1 MEAFDRTQKNAME
14 ANMKKIIGAATA
26 TVLGLGAFTTSAI
39 AETIVTADVLNVR
52 EKPTTESKVVEKV
65 KEGQKLKVIHTEEG
79 WSKIDLNGK
88 ELFVSSEY
96 TKDIYH
102 VTANLLNVRT
112 EANTES
118 EILGRLKQ
126 DDVIESTHQVKDGW
140 LQFEYKGKT
149 AYANVSFLSS
159 TALIEKKAEEKTK
172 RVAKVQ
178 KAVKAKEEVKTQKEA
193 KVQEIAK
200 AKETTKEQ
208 KETKAEE
215 IVKPKEEAKVTERVK
230 VKEETKAEEI
240 VKPKEEAK
248 VTERVKVKEE
258 TKAEE
263 IVKPKEEAKVKEIE
277 KEEAK
282 AQEIEK
288 AKEEAKAQ
296 EIAKAKEE
304 AKAQEIEKAKE
315 EAKAQ
320 EIAKAKEEAKAQE
333 IEKAKEEEK
342 AQEIAKAKE
351 EEKAQE
357 IAKAK
362 EEEKA
367 QEIAK
372 AKEEAKAQEI
382 AKAKEEAKAREIEKA
397 KEEAKAKAQE
407 IAKAKKEAQ
416 AREIEEAKAK
426 EATKTQEVSKNNTQS
441 AKRELTVVATAYTA
455 DPSEN
460 GTYGGRVLTAMGHD
474 LTANPNMRI
483 IAVDPKVIPLGSKVW
498 VEGYG
503 EAIAGDTGSAIKGNR
518 IDVLMGSKSK
528 AMNWGRQTVK
538 VKVL

>member
-1 MEAFDRTQKNAME
+1 
-14 ANMKKIIGAATA
+14 MKKVIGAATA
-26 TVLGLGAFTTSAI
+26 TVFGLGAFTTTAT

-65 KEGQKLKVIHTEEG
+65 KNGEELKVINTEDG
-79 WSKIDLNGK
+79 WSKIELNGK
-88 ELFVSSEY
+88 EVFVSSEF

-102 VTANLLNVRT
+102 VTADLLNVRS
-112 EANTES
+112 ESNTES
-118 EILGRLKQ
+118 KILGRLKK
-126 DDVIESTHQVKDGW
+126 DDVIESTNQVKDGW

-149 AYANVSFLSS
+149 AYVNVSFLSS
-159 TALIEKKAEEKTK
+159 KAPIEKKADEKTK
-172 RVAKVQ
+172 QVAKVQ
-178 KAVKAKEEVKTQKEA
+178 KSVKAKEEAKTQK
-193 KVQEIAK
+193 ITK
-200 AKETTKEQ
+200 AKETIKPKEEVKVQ
-208 KETKAEE
+208 EVVKPKEEVKVQEVAKPKEE
-215 IVKPKEEAKVTERVK
+215 VKVQEVAKPKEEVKIQEVVKPKEEVKVQEVAKPKEEVKIQEVVKPKEEAKV
-230 VKEETKAEEI
+230 
-240 VKPKEEAK
+240 
-248 VTERVKVKEE
+248 
-258 TKAEE
+258 
-263 IVKPKEEAKVKEIE
+263 
-277 KEEAK
+277 
-282 AQEIEK
+282 QEIAK

-304 AKAQEIEKAKE
+304 AKAQEIAKAKE

-333 IEKAKEEEK
+333 IAKAKEEAK

-351 EEKAQE
+351 EAKAQE

-362 EEEKA
+362 EEAKA

-382 AKAKEEAKAREIEKA
+382 AKAKEEAKAREIAKA
-397 KEEAKAKAQE
+397 KEEAKARE
-407 IAKAKKEAQ
+407 IAKAKEEEK
-416 AREIEEAKAK
+416 AREALKAK
-426 EATKTQEVSKNNTQS
+426 EESKNNVQS

-474 LTANPNMRI
+474 LTANPDMRI
-483 IAVDPKVIPLGSKVW
+483 IAVDPKIIPLGSKVW

-538 VKVL
+538 VKIL

>member
-1 MEAFDRTQKNAME
+1 
-14 ANMKKIIGAATA
+14 MKKVIGAATA
-26 TVLGLGAFTTSAI
+26 TIFGLGAFTTTAT

-65 KEGQKLKVIHTEEG
+65 KNGQELKVINTEDG
-79 WSKIDLNGK
+79 WSKIELNGK
-88 ELFVSSEY
+88 EVFVSSEF
-96 TKDIYH
+96 TKDVYH

-118 EILGRLKQ
+118 EILGRLKK

-159 TALIEKKAEEKTK
+159 TAPTEKKTEEKMK
-172 RVAKVQ
+172 QVAKVQ
-178 KAVKAKEEVKTQKEA
+178 KSVKEKKEVKTQK
-193 KVQEIAK
+193 VAK
-200 AKETTKEQ
+200 AKETTKAQ
-208 KETKAEE
+208 E
-215 IVKPKEEAKVTERVK
+215 IVKPKEEVK
-230 VKEETKAEEI
+230 VKEEPKAQEI
-240 VKPKEEAK
+240 VKPKEE
-248 VTERVKVKEE
+248 VKVKEE
-258 TKAEE
+258 PKAQE
-263 IVKPKEEAKVKEIE
+263 IVKPKEEAKVKEE
-277 KEEAK
+277 VKVKEEPKAQEMVKPKEEAK
-282 AQEIEK
+282 VKEEVKVKEEPKAQEIVKPKEEAKVKEEVK
-288 AKEEAKAQ
+288 AKEEEKVQ

-304 AKAQEIEKAKE
+304 EKAK
-315 EAKAQ
+315 
-320 EIAKAKEEAKAQE
+320 EIAKAKEE
-333 IEKAKEEEK
+333 EKAREIARVKEEEK
-342 AQEIAKAKE
+342 AKEIAKEIAKAKE

-362 EEEKA
+362 EEERA
-367 QEIAK
+367 REIAK
-372 AKEEAKAQEI
+372 AKEEERAREI
-382 AKAKEEAKAREIEKA
+382 AKAKEEERAK
-397 KEEAKAKAQE
+397 
-407 IAKAKKEAQ
+407 
-416 AREIEEAKAK
+416 
-426 EATKTQEVSKNNTQS
+426 EVSKNNIQS

-474 LTANPNMRI
+474 LTTNPNMRI

-528 AMNWGRQTVK
+528 AMNWGRKTVK
-538 VKVL
+538 VKIL

>member
-1 MEAFDRTQKNAME
+1 
-14 ANMKKIIGAATA
+14 MKKIIGAATA

-52 EKPTTESKVVEKV
+52 EKPTTESKIVEKV

-159 TALIEKKAEEKTK
+159 TAPIEKKAEEKTK

-215 IVKPKEEAKVTERVK
+215 IAKTKEEAKV
-230 VKEETKAEEI
+230 
-240 VKPKEEAK
+240 
-248 VTERVKVKEE
+248 
-258 TKAEE
+258 
-263 IVKPKEEAKVKEIE
+263 
-277 KEEAK
+277 
-282 AQEIEK
+282 QEIEK
-288 AKEEAKAQ
+288 VKEEAKAQ

-304 AKAQEIEKAKE
+304 AKAQEIEKVKE

-333 IEKAKEEEK
+333 IEKVKEEAK
-342 AQEIAKAKE
+342 AQAQEIAKAKE
-351 EEKAQE
+351 EAKVREMEK
-357 IAKAK
+357 
-362 EEEKA
+362 
-367 QEIAK
+367 
-372 AKEEAKAQEI
+372 AKAQEI

-397 KEEAKAKAQE
+397 KEEAKAKSQE
-407 IAKAKKEAQ
+407 IAKAKEEAQ
-416 AREIEEAKAK
+416 AREIEKAKAK

-474 LTANPNMRI
+474 LTTNPNMRI

-538 VKVL
+538 VKIL

>member
-1 MEAFDRTQKNAME
+1 ME
-14 ANMKKIIGAATA
+14 ANMKKVIGAATA
-26 TVLGLGAFTTSAI
+26 TIFGLGAFTTTAT

-65 KEGQKLKVIHTEEG
+65 KNGQELKVINTEDG
-79 WSKIDLNGK
+79 WSKIELNGK
-88 ELFVSSEY
+88 EVFVSSEF
-96 TKDIYH
+96 TKDVYH

-118 EILGRLKQ
+118 EILGRLKK

-159 TALIEKKAEEKTK
+159 TAPTEKKTEEKMK
-172 RVAKVQ
+172 QVAKVQ
-178 KAVKAKEEVKTQKEA
+178 KSVKEKKEVKTQK
-193 KVQEIAK
+193 VAK
-200 AKETTKEQ
+200 AKETTKAQ
-208 KETKAEE
+208 
-215 IVKPKEEAKVTERVK
+215 
-230 VKEETKAEEI
+230 
-240 VKPKEEAK
+240 
-248 VTERVKVKEE
+248 
-258 TKAEE
+258 E
-263 IVKPKEEAKVKEIE
+263 IVKPKEEAKVKEEVKVKEEPKAQEIVKP

-282 AQEIEK
+282 VKEEVKVKEGPKAQEIVK
-288 AKEEAKAQ
+288 PKEEAKV
-296 EIAKAKEE
+296 KEE
-304 AKAQEIEKAKE
+304 VKV
-315 EAKAQ
+315 
-320 EIAKAKEEAKAQE
+320 
-333 IEKAKEEEK
+333 KEEEK
-342 AQEIAKAKE
+342 VQEIAKAKE
-351 EEKAQE
+351 EEKARE

-367 QEIAK
+367 REIAK
-372 AKEEAKAQEI
+372 AKEEEKAREI
-382 AKAKEEAKAREIEKA
+382 AKAKEEEKAR
-397 KEEAKAKAQE
+397 E
-407 IAKAKKEAQ
+407 IAKAK
-416 AREIEEAKAK
+416 EEERAK
-426 EATKTQEVSKNNTQS
+426 EVSKNNIES

-538 VKVL
+538 VKIL

>member
-1 MEAFDRTQKNAME
+1 
-14 ANMKKIIGAATA
+14 MKKVIGAATA
-26 TVLGLGAFTTSAI
+26 TVFGLGAFTTTAT

-65 KEGQKLKVIHTEEG
+65 KNGQELKVINTEDG
-79 WSKIDLNGK
+79 WSKIELNGK
-88 ELFVSSEY
+88 EVFVSSEF
-96 TKDIYH
+96 TKDVYH

-112 EANTES
+112 EANTDS
-118 EILGRLKQ
+118 EILGRLKK

-159 TALIEKKAEEKTK
+159 TAPTEKKTEEKTK
-172 RVAKVQ
+172 QVAKVQ
-178 KAVKAKEEVKTQKEA
+178 KSVKEKKEVKTQK
-193 KVQEIAK
+193 VAK
-200 AKETTKEQ
+200 AKETTKAQ
-208 KETKAEE
+208 E
-215 IVKPKEEAKVTERVK
+215 IVKPKEEAKVVK
-230 VKEETKAEEI
+230 VKEEPKAQ
-240 VKPKEEAK
+240 
-248 VTERVKVKEE
+248 
-258 TKAEE
+258 E
-263 IVKPKEEAKVKEIE
+263 IVKPKEEAKVKEE
-277 KEEAK
+277 VKV
-282 AQEIEK
+282 
-288 AKEEAKAQ
+288 
-296 EIAKAKEE
+296 
-304 AKAQEIEKAKE
+304 
-315 EAKAQ
+315 
-320 EIAKAKEEAKAQE
+320 
-333 IEKAKEEEK
+333 KEEEK
-342 AQEIAKAKE
+342 AQEIVKPKEEAKIKEEEKVQEIAKAKE

-367 QEIAK
+367 REIAK
-372 AKEEAKAQEI
+372 AKEEEKAREIVKAKEEEKAQEI
-382 AKAKEEAKAREIEKA
+382 AKAKEEEKVREIAKVKEEEKA
-397 KEEAKAKAQE
+397 KE
-407 IAKAKKEAQ
+407 IAKAKEEEK
-416 AREIEEAKAK
+416 AREIAKAK
-426 EATKTQEVSKNNTQS
+426 EEERAKEVSKNNIQS

-538 VKVL
+538 VKIL

>member
-1 MEAFDRTQKNAME
+1 
-14 ANMKKIIGAATA
+14 MKKVIGAATA
-26 TVLGLGAFTTSAI
+26 TIFGLGAFTSTAT

-65 KEGQKLKVIHTEEG
+65 KNGQELKVINTEDG
-79 WSKIDLNGK
+79 WSKIELNGK
-88 ELFVSSEY
+88 EVFVSSEF
-96 TKDIYH
+96 TKDVYH

-112 EANTES
+112 EANTDS
-118 EILGRLKQ
+118 EILGRLKK

-159 TALIEKKAEEKTK
+159 TAPTEKKTEEKTK
-172 RVAKVQ
+172 QVAKVQ
-178 KAVKAKEEVKTQKEA
+178 KSVKEKKEVKTQKVA
-193 KVQEIAK
+193 KTKVQ
-200 AKETTKEQ
+200 
-208 KETKAEE
+208 E
-215 IVKPKEEAKVTERVK
+215 IVKPKEEAKIKEEVK
-230 VKEETKAEEI
+230 VKEEAKVQEI

-248 VTERVKVKEE
+248 IKEEVKVKEE
-258 TKAEE
+258 AKVQE
-263 IVKPKEEAKVKEIE
+263 IVKPKEEAKVKEEVKVKEEPKAQEIVKP

-282 AQEIEK
+282 V
-288 AKEEAKAQ
+288 KEEVKEEEKAQ
-296 EIAKAKEE
+296 EIV
-304 AKAQEIEKAKE
+304 
-315 EAKAQ
+315 
-320 EIAKAKEEAKAQE
+320 
-333 IEKAKEEEK
+333 KAKEEEK

-357 IAKAK
+357 IVKAK

-367 QEIAK
+367 QEIVK
-372 AKEEAKAQEI
+372 AKEEEKAREI
-382 AKAKEEAKAREIEKA
+382 AKAKEEERVR
-397 KEEAKAKAQE
+397 E
-407 IAKAKKEAQ
+407 IAKAKEEEK
-416 AREIEEAKAK
+416 AREIAKAK
-426 EATKTQEVSKNNTQS
+426 EEEKAREIAKVKEEERAKEVSKNNIQS

-538 VKVL
+538 VKIL

>member
-1 MEAFDRTQKNAME
+1 
-14 ANMKKIIGAATA
+14 MKKVIGAATA
-26 TVLGLGAFTTSAI
+26 TIFGLGAFTSTAT

-65 KEGQKLKVIHTEEG
+65 KNGQELKVINTEDG
-79 WSKIDLNGK
+79 WSKIELNGK
-88 ELFVSSEY
+88 EVFVSSEF
-96 TKDIYH
+96 TKDVYH

-118 EILGRLKQ
+118 EILGRLKK

-159 TALIEKKAEEKTK
+159 TAPTEKKTEEKTK
-172 RVAKVQ
+172 QVAKVQ
-178 KAVKAKEEVKTQKEA
+178 KSVKEKKEVKTQK
-193 KVQEIAK
+193 VAK
-200 AKETTKEQ
+200 AKETTKAQ
-208 KETKAEE
+208 E
-215 IVKPKEEAKVTERVK
+215 IVKPKEEVK
-230 VKEETKAEEI
+230 VKEEPKAQEI
-240 VKPKEEAK
+240 VKPKEE
-248 VTERVKVKEE
+248 VKVKEE
-258 TKAEE
+258 PKAQEIVKPKEEVKVKEEPKAQE
-263 IVKPKEEAKVKEIE
+263 IVKPKEEAKVKEE
-277 KEEAK
+277 VKVKEEPKAQEMVKPKEEAK
-282 AQEIEK
+282 VKEEVK
-288 AKEEAKAQ
+288 AKEEEKVQ
-296 EIAKAKEE
+296 EIAKAK
-304 AKAQEIEKAKE
+304 
-315 EAKAQ
+315 
-320 EIAKAKEEAKAQE
+320 
-333 IEKAKEEEK
+333 EEK

-372 AKEEAKAQEI
+372 AKEEEKAREIARAKEEEKAKEI
-382 AKAKEEAKAREIEKA
+382 AKAKEEEKAR
-397 KEEAKAKAQE
+397 E
-407 IAKAKKEAQ
+407 IAKAKEEEK
-416 AREIEEAKAK
+416 AREIAKAK
-426 EATKTQEVSKNNTQS
+426 EEERAKEVSKNNIES

-538 VKVL
+538 VKIL

>member
-1 MEAFDRTQKNAME
+1 
-14 ANMKKIIGAATA
+14 MKKVIGAATA
-26 TVLGLGAFTTSAI
+26 TIFGLGAFTTTAT

-65 KEGQKLKVIHTEEG
+65 KNGQELKVINTEDG
-79 WSKIDLNGK
+79 WSKIELNGK
-88 ELFVSSEY
+88 EVFVSSEF
-96 TKDIYH
+96 TKDVYH

-118 EILGRLKQ
+118 EILGRLKK

-159 TALIEKKAEEKTK
+159 TAPTEKKTEEKMK
-172 RVAKVQ
+172 QVAKVQ
-178 KAVKAKEEVKTQKEA
+178 KSVKEKKEVKTQKE
-193 KVQEIAK
+193 
-200 AKETTKEQ
+200 
-208 KETKAEE
+208 
-215 IVKPKEEAKVTERVK
+215 VK
-230 VKEETKAEEI
+230 VKEEPKAQ
-240 VKPKEEAK
+240 
-248 VTERVKVKEE
+248 
-258 TKAEE
+258 E
-263 IVKPKEEAKVKEIE
+263 IVKPKEEAKVKEE
-277 KEEAK
+277 VKAKEEEK
-282 AQEIEK
+282 AQEIVK
-288 AKEEAKAQ
+288 AKEEKAQ

-304 AKAQEIEKAKE
+304 EKVQEIAKAKE
-315 EAKAQ
+315 EKAQ
-320 EIAKAKEEAKAQE
+320 EIAKAKEG
-333 IEKAKEEEK
+333 EK

-367 QEIAK
+367 REIAK
-372 AKEEAKAQEI
+372 AKEEEKAREI
-382 AKAKEEAKAREIEKA
+382 AKAKEEERAK
-397 KEEAKAKAQE
+397 
-407 IAKAKKEAQ
+407 
-416 AREIEEAKAK
+416 
-426 EATKTQEVSKNNTQS
+426 EVSKNNIES

-538 VKVL
+538 VKIL

>member
-1 MEAFDRTQKNAME
+1 
-14 ANMKKIIGAATA
+14 MKKVIGAATA
-26 TVLGLGAFTTSAI
+26 TVFGLGAFTTTAT

-65 KEGQKLKVIHTEEG
+65 KNGQELKVINTEDG
-79 WSKIDLNGK
+79 WSKIELNGK
-88 ELFVSSEY
+88 EVFVSSEF
-96 TKDIYH
+96 TKDVYH

-112 EANTES
+112 EANTDS
-118 EILGRLKQ
+118 EILGRLKK

-159 TALIEKKAEEKTK
+159 TAPTEKKTEEKTK
-172 RVAKVQ
+172 QVAKVQ
-178 KAVKAKEEVKTQKEA
+178 KSVKEKKEIKTQK
-193 KVQEIAK
+193 VTK
-200 AKETTKEQ
+200 AKETTKAQ
-208 KETKAEE
+208 
-215 IVKPKEEAKVTERVK
+215 
-230 VKEETKAEEI
+230 
-240 VKPKEEAK
+240 
-248 VTERVKVKEE
+248 
-258 TKAEE
+258 E
-263 IVKPKEEAKVKEIE
+263 IVKPKEEAKVKEEVKVKEEPKAQEIVKP

-282 AQEIEK
+282 V
-288 AKEEAKAQ
+288 KEEVKVKEEEKAQ
-296 EIAKAKEE
+296 EIAKVKEE
-304 AKAQEIEKAKE
+304 AKIKE
-315 EAKAQ
+315 EVKIKEEEKAQ
-320 EIAKAKEEAKAQE
+320 EIVKPKEEVKV
-333 IEKAKEEEK
+333 KEEEK

-351 EEKAQE
+351 EVK
-357 IAKAK
+357 IK

-372 AKEEAKAQEI
+372 AKEEVKAREI
-382 AKAKEEAKAREIEKA
+382 AKAKEEERAR
-397 KEEAKAKAQE
+397 E
-407 IAKAKKEAQ
+407 IAKAKEEEK
-416 AREIEEAKAK
+416 AREIAKVKEEEKAREIAKAKEEEKAREIAKVKEEEKAREIAKAKEEEKAREEAKAK
-426 EATKTQEVSKNNTQS
+426 EEERAKEVSKNNIQS

-538 VKVL
+538 VKIL

>member
-1 MEAFDRTQKNAME
+1 
-14 ANMKKIIGAATA
+14 MKKVIGAATA
-26 TVLGLGAFTTSAI
+26 TVFGLGAFTTTAT

-65 KEGQKLKVIHTEEG
+65 KNGQELKVINTEDG
-79 WSKIDLNGK
+79 WSKIELNGK
-88 ELFVSSEY
+88 EVFVSSEF
-96 TKDIYH
+96 TKDVYH

-112 EANTES
+112 EANTDS
-118 EILGRLKQ
+118 EILGRLKK

-159 TALIEKKAEEKTK
+159 TAPTEKKTEEKTK
-172 RVAKVQ
+172 QVAKVQ
-178 KAVKAKEEVKTQKEA
+178 KSVKEKKEVKTQK
-193 KVQEIAK
+193 VAK
-200 AKETTKEQ
+200 AKETTKAQ
-208 KETKAEE
+208 E
-215 IVKPKEEAKVTERVK
+215 IVKPKEELK
-230 VKEETKAEEI
+230 VKEE
-240 VKPKEEAK
+240 
-248 VTERVKVKEE
+248 VKVKKEE
-258 TKAEE
+258 KAQE
-263 IVKPKEEAKVKEIE
+263 IVKPKEEAKVKEEVKVKEEPKVQEIVKP

-282 AQEIEK
+282 VKEEPKAQEIVKPKEEAKVKEEVKEEEKAQEIVK
-288 AKEEAKAQ
+288 AKEEEKAR

-304 AKAQEIEKAKE
+304 ERAR
-315 EAKAQ
+315 
-320 EIAKAKEEAKAQE
+320 
-333 IEKAKEEEK
+333 
-342 AQEIAKAKE
+342 EIAKAKE
-351 EEKAQE
+351 EEKARE

-367 QEIAK
+367 REIAK
-372 AKEEAKAQEI
+372 AKEEEKAREI
-382 AKAKEEAKAREIEKA
+382 AKAKEEERAR
-397 KEEAKAKAQE
+397 E
-407 IAKAKKEAQ
+407 IAKAKEEEK
-416 AREIEEAKAK
+416 AREIAKAK
-426 EATKTQEVSKNNTQS
+426 EEEKAREIAKAKEEERAKEASKNNIQS

-538 VKVL
+538 VKIL

>member
-1 MEAFDRTQKNAME
+1 
-14 ANMKKIIGAATA
+14 MKKVIGAATA
-26 TVLGLGAFTTSAI
+26 TIFGLGAFTTTAT

-65 KEGQKLKVIHTEEG
+65 KNGQELKVINTEDG
-79 WSKIDLNGK
+79 WSKIELDGK
-88 ELFVSSEY
+88 EVFVSSEF
-96 TKDIYH
+96 TKDVYH

-112 EANTES
+112 EANTDS
-118 EILGRLKQ
+118 EILGRLKK

-140 LQFEYKGKT
+140 LEFEYKGKI

-159 TALIEKKAEEKTK
+159 TAPTEKKTEEKTK
-172 RVAKVQ
+172 QVAKVQ
-178 KAVKAKEEVKTQKEA
+178 KSVKEKKEEKTQK
-193 KVQEIAK
+193 VAK
-200 AKETTKEQ
+200 AKETTKAQ
-208 KETKAEE
+208 E
-215 IVKPKEEAKVTERVK
+215 IVKPKEEVK
-230 VKEETKAEEI
+230 VKEEPKAQ
-240 VKPKEEAK
+240 
-248 VTERVKVKEE
+248 
-258 TKAEE
+258 E
-263 IVKPKEEAKVKEIE
+263 IVKPKEEAKVKEEVKAQEIVKP

-282 AQEIEK
+282 VKEEVKVKEEPKAQEIVKPKEEAKVKEEVKVKEEPKAQEIVKPKEEAKVKEEVKVKEEPKAQEMVKPKEEAKVKEEVK
-288 AKEEAKAQ
+288 AKEEEKAREIARAKEEEKAK

-304 AKAQEIEKAKE
+304 EKAR
-315 EAKAQ
+315 
-320 EIAKAKEEAKAQE
+320 EIAKAKEEERAR
-333 IEKAKEEEK
+333 
-342 AQEIAKAKE
+342 EIAKAKE

-362 EEEKA
+362 EEERA
-367 QEIAK
+367 REIAK
-372 AKEEAKAQEI
+372 AKEEERAK
-382 AKAKEEAKAREIEKA
+382 
-397 KEEAKAKAQE
+397 
-407 IAKAKKEAQ
+407 
-416 AREIEEAKAK
+416 
-426 EATKTQEVSKNNTQS
+426 EVSKNNIQS

-528 AMNWGRQTVK
+528 AMNWGRKTVK
-538 VKVL
+538 VKIL

>member
-1 MEAFDRTQKNAME
+1 MKAFGKIQKNLME
-14 ANMKKIIGAATA
+14 ANMKKVIGAATA
-26 TVLGLGAFTTSAI
+26 TIFGFGAFTTTAT

-65 KEGQKLKVIHTEEG
+65 KNGQELKVINTEDG
-79 WSKIDLNGK
+79 WSKIELNGK
-88 ELFVSSEY
+88 EVFVSSEF
-96 TKDIYH
+96 TKDVYH

-112 EANTES
+112 EANTDS
-118 EILGRLKQ
+118 EILGRLKK

-159 TALIEKKAEEKTK
+159 TAPTEKKTEEKTK
-172 RVAKVQ
+172 QVAKVQ
-178 KAVKAKEEVKTQKEA
+178 KSVKEEKEVKTQK
-193 KVQEIAK
+193 VAK
-200 AKETTKEQ
+200 AKETTKAQ
-208 KETKAEE
+208 E
-215 IVKPKEEAKVTERVK
+215 IVKPKEEVK
-230 VKEETKAEEI
+230 VKEE
-240 VKPKEEAK
+240 PK
-248 VTERVKVKEE
+248 VQ
-258 TKAEE
+258 E
-263 IVKPKEEAKVKEIE
+263 IVKPKEEAKVKEEVKAQEIVKP

-282 AQEIEK
+282 V
-288 AKEEAKAQ
+288 KEEEKAQ
-296 EIAKAKEE
+296 EIVKPKEEKVKEEVKAQEEVKPKEE
-304 AKAQEIEKAKE
+304 A
-315 EAKAQ
+315 
-320 EIAKAKEEAKAQE
+320 
-333 IEKAKEEEK
+333 KAKEEEK
-342 AQEIAKAKE
+342 AREIAKAKE
-351 EEKAQE
+351 EEKARE

-362 EEEKA
+362 EEE
-367 QEIAK
+367 
-372 AKEEAKAQEI
+372 
-382 AKAKEEAKAREIEKA
+382 R
-397 KEEAKAKAQE
+397 
-407 IAKAKKEAQ
+407 
-416 AREIEEAKAK
+416 AK
-426 EATKTQEVSKNNTQS
+426 EASKNNIQS

-538 VKVL
+538 VKIL

>member
-1 MEAFDRTQKNAME
+1 
-14 ANMKKIIGAATA
+14 MKKIIGAATA
-26 TVLGLGAFTTSAI
+26 TVFGLGAFTTSAI

-52 EKPTTESKVVEKV
+52 EKPTTESKVIEKV
-65 KEGQKLKVIHTEEG
+65 KEGQKLKVINTEEG

-88 ELFVSSEY
+88 ELFVSSEF

-102 VTANLLNVRT
+102 VTANLLNVRS

-118 EILGRLKQ
+118 EILGRLKK
-126 DDVIESTHQVKDGW
+126 DDVIESTHQAKDGW

-159 TALIEKKAEEKTK
+159 TAPSEKKAGEKTK
-172 RVAKVQ
+172 QVAKVQ
-178 KAVKAKEEVKTQKEA
+178 KAVKAKEEAKTQKVAKIQEIA
-193 KVQEIAK
+193 KTKETTKMLEEVKVQEVAKGKEEKKVQEIAK
-200 AKETTKEQ
+200 
-208 KETKAEE
+208 
-215 IVKPKEEAKVTERVK
+215 P
-230 VKEETKAEEI
+230 KEETKVQEI
-240 VKPKEEAK
+240 A
-248 VTERVKVKEE
+248 
-258 TKAEE
+258 
-263 IVKPKEEAKVKEIE
+263 KPKEEAKVKEVE
-277 KEEAK
+277 KV
-282 AQEIEK
+282 
-288 AKEEAKAQ
+288 KEEAKAQ

-304 AKAQEIEKAKE
+304 AKV
-315 EAKAQ
+315 Q
-320 EIAKAKEEAKAQE
+320 EIAKAKEEAKVKE
-333 IEKAKEEEK
+333 VEKVKEE
-342 AQEIAKAKE
+342 A
-351 EEKAQE
+351 
-357 IAKAK
+357 
-362 EEEKA
+362 KA

-382 AKAKEEAKAREIEKA
+382 AKAKEEAKAQEIAKAKEEAKAQEIARAKEEAKAQEIAKAKEEAKAQEIARAKEEAKAREIEKA
-397 KEEAKAKAQE
+397 KEEAKAK
-407 IAKAKKEAQ
+407 
-416 AREIEEAKAK
+416 EE
-426 EATKTQEVSKNNTQS
+426 SKNNTQS

-538 VKVL
+538 VKIL

>member
-1 MEAFDRTQKNAME
+1 
-14 ANMKKIIGAATA
+14 MKKVIGAATA
-26 TVLGLGAFTTSAI
+26 TVFGLGAFTTTAT

-65 KEGQKLKVIHTEEG
+65 KNGEELKVINTEDG
-79 WSKIDLNGK
+79 WSKIELNGK
-88 ELFVSSEY
+88 EVFVSSEF

-102 VTANLLNVRT
+102 VTADLLNVRS
-112 EANTES
+112 ESNTES
-118 EILGRLKQ
+118 KILGRLKK
-126 DDVIESTHQVKDGW
+126 DDVIESTNQVKDGW

-149 AYANVSFLSS
+149 AYVNVSFLSS
-159 TALIEKKAEEKTK
+159 KAPVEKKADEKTK
-172 RVAKVQ
+172 QVAKVQ
-178 KAVKAKEEVKTQKEA
+178 KSVKAKEEAKTQK
-193 KVQEIAK
+193 ITK
-200 AKETTKEQ
+200 AKETIKPKEEVKVQ
-208 KETKAEE
+208 EV
-215 IVKPKEEAKVTERVK
+215 VKPKEEVK
-230 VKEETKAEEI
+230 VQEV
-240 VKPKEEAK
+240 VKPKEE
-248 VTERVKVKEE
+248 VKVQEVAKPKEE
-258 TKAEE
+258 VKVQEVAKPKEE
-263 IVKPKEEAKVKEIE
+263 VKVQEVAKPKEEVKVQEVVKPKEEVKV
-277 KEEAK
+277 
-282 AQEIEK
+282 QEVAK

-304 AKAQEIEKAKE
+304 AKAQEIAKAKE

-333 IEKAKEEEK
+333 I
-342 AQEIAKAKE
+342 AKAKE
-351 EEKAQE
+351 EA
-357 IAKAK
+357 
-362 EEEKA
+362 KA

-382 AKAKEEAKAREIEKA
+382 AKAKEEAKAREALKA
-397 KEEAKAKAQE
+397 KEE
-407 IAKAKKEAQ
+407 
-416 AREIEEAKAK
+416 
-426 EATKTQEVSKNNTQS
+426 SKNNAQS

-538 VKVL
+538 VKIL

>member
-1 MEAFDRTQKNAME
+1 
-14 ANMKKIIGAATA
+14 MKKVIGAATA
-26 TVLGLGAFTTSAI
+26 TVFGLGAFTTTAT

-65 KEGQKLKVIHTEEG
+65 KNGQELKVINTEDG
-79 WSKIDLNGK
+79 WSKIELNGK
-88 ELFVSSEY
+88 EVFVSSEF
-96 TKDIYH
+96 TKDVYH

-118 EILGRLKQ
+118 KILGRLKK

-159 TALIEKKAEEKTK
+159 TAPVEKKVDEKTK
-172 RVAKVQ
+172 QVAKVQ
-178 KAVKAKEEVKTQKEA
+178 KSVKAKEEAKIQKITKAKETIKPKEEVKVQEVAKPKEEVKVQEVAKPKEEVKVQEVVKAKEEVKVQEVAKAKEEVKVQEVAKAKEEA

-200 AKETTKEQ
+200 AKE
-208 KETKAEE
+208 
-215 IVKPKEEAKVTERVK
+215 EA
-230 VKEETKAEEI
+230 
-240 VKPKEEAK
+240 
-248 VTERVKVKEE
+248 
-258 TKAEE
+258 
-263 IVKPKEEAKVKEIE
+263 
-277 KEEAK
+277 
-282 AQEIEK
+282 
-288 AKEEAKAQ
+288 
-296 EIAKAKEE
+296 
-304 AKAQEIEKAKE
+304 
-315 EAKAQ
+315 
-320 EIAKAKEEAKAQE
+320 
-333 IEKAKEEEK
+333 
-342 AQEIAKAKE
+342 
-351 EEKAQE
+351 KAQE

-372 AKEEAKAQEI
+372 AKEEAKAREI
-382 AKAKEEAKAREIEKA
+382 AKAKEEAKAREALKA
-397 KEEAKAKAQE
+397 KEE
-407 IAKAKKEAQ
+407 
-416 AREIEEAKAK
+416 
-426 EATKTQEVSKNNTQS
+426 SKNNAQS

-483 IAVDPKVIPLGSKVW
+483 IAVDSKVIPLGSKVW

-538 VKVL
+538 VKIL

>member
-1 MEAFDRTQKNAME
+1 
-14 ANMKKIIGAATA
+14 MKKIIGAATA
-26 TVLGLGAFTTSAI
+26 TFFGLGAFTTTVT

-65 KEGQKLKVIHTEEG
+65 KNGQELKVINTEDG
-79 WSKIDLNGK
+79 WSKIELNGK
-88 ELFVSSEY
+88 EVFVSSEF

-159 TALIEKKAEEKTK
+159 TAPIEKKAEEKTK

-240 VKPKEEAK
+240 AKPKEEAKVTERVKVKEETKAEEIAKPKEEVK

-263 IVKPKEEAKVKEIE
+263 IVKPKEEAKVQEIE
-277 KEEAK
+277 KVKEEAK
-282 AQEIEK
+282 AQEIAKAKEEAKVREMEKEKEEARAQEIEKAKEEAKAREIEKAKEEARAQEIAKAKEEAQAREIEK

-304 AKAQEIEKAKE
+304 AQ
-315 EAKAQ
+315 
-320 EIAKAKEEAKAQE
+320 
-333 IEKAKEEEK
+333 
-342 AQEIAKAKE
+342 
-351 EEKAQE
+351 
-357 IAKAK
+357 
-362 EEEKA
+362 
-367 QEIAK
+367 
-372 AKEEAKAQEI
+372 
-382 AKAKEEAKAREIEKA
+382 AREIEK
-397 KEEAKAKAQE
+397 
-407 IAKAKKEAQ
+407 
-416 AREIEEAKAK
+416 AKAK
-426 EATKTQEVSKNNTQS
+426 EATKTQEVSKNNKQS

>member
-1 MEAFDRTQKNAME
+1 
-14 ANMKKIIGAATA
+14 MKKVIGAATA
-26 TVLGLGAFTTSAI
+26 TVFGLGAFTTTAT

-65 KEGQKLKVIHTEEG
+65 KNGEELKVINTEDG
-79 WSKIDLNGK
+79 WSKIELNGK
-88 ELFVSSEY
+88 EVFVSSEF

-102 VTANLLNVRT
+102 VTADLLNVRS
-112 EANTES
+112 ESNTES
-118 EILGRLKQ
+118 KILGRLKK
-126 DDVIESTHQVKDGW
+126 DDVIESTNQVKDGW

-149 AYANVSFLSS
+149 AYVNVSFLSS
-159 TALIEKKAEEKTK
+159 KAPVEKKADEKTK
-172 RVAKVQ
+172 QVAKVQ
-178 KAVKAKEEVKTQKEA
+178 KSVKAKEEAKTQK
-193 KVQEIAK
+193 ITK
-200 AKETTKEQ
+200 AKETIKPKEEVKV
-208 KETKAEE
+208 KEV
-215 IVKPKEEAKVTERVK
+215 VKPKEEVK
-230 VKEETKAEEI
+230 VQEV
-240 VKPKEEAK
+240 VKPKEE
-248 VTERVKVKEE
+248 VKVQEVAKPKEE
-258 TKAEE
+258 VKVQEVAKPKEE
-263 IVKPKEEAKVKEIE
+263 VKVQEVVKPKEEVKV
-277 KEEAK
+277 
-282 AQEIEK
+282 QEVAK

-304 AKAQEIEKAKE
+304 AKAQEI
-315 EAKAQ
+315 
-320 EIAKAKEEAKAQE
+320 AKAKEEA
-333 IEKAKEEEK
+333 
-342 AQEIAKAKE
+342 
-351 EEKAQE
+351 
-357 IAKAK
+357 
-362 EEEKA
+362 KA

-382 AKAKEEAKAREIEKA
+382 AKAKEEAKAREALKA
-397 KEEAKAKAQE
+397 KEE
-407 IAKAKKEAQ
+407 
-416 AREIEEAKAK
+416 
-426 EATKTQEVSKNNTQS
+426 SKNNAQS

-538 VKVL
+538 VKIL

>member
-1 MEAFDRTQKNAME
+1 
-14 ANMKKIIGAATA
+14 MKKVIGAATA
-26 TVLGLGAFTTSAI
+26 TVFGLGAFTTTAT

-65 KEGQKLKVIHTEEG
+65 KNGEELKVINTEDG
-79 WSKIDLNGK
+79 WSKIELNGK
-88 ELFVSSEY
+88 EVFVSSEF

-102 VTANLLNVRT
+102 VTADLLNVRS
-112 EANTES
+112 ESNTES
-118 EILGRLKQ
+118 KILGRLKK
-126 DDVIESTHQVKDGW
+126 DDVIESTSQVKDGW

-149 AYANVSFLSS
+149 AYVNVSFLSS
-159 TALIEKKAEEKTK
+159 KAPIEKKADEKTK
-172 RVAKVQ
+172 QVAKVQ
-178 KAVKAKEEVKTQKEA
+178 KSVKAKEEAKTQKITKAKETIKPKEEVKVQEVA
-193 KVQEIAK
+193 KPKEEVKVQEIA
-200 AKETTKEQ
+200 
-208 KETKAEE
+208 
-215 IVKPKEEAKVTERVK
+215 
-230 VKEETKAEEI
+230 
-240 VKPKEEAK
+240 
-248 VTERVKVKEE
+248 
-258 TKAEE
+258 
-263 IVKPKEEAKVKEIE
+263 
-277 KEEAK
+277 
-282 AQEIEK
+282 K

-304 AKAQEIEKAKE
+304 AKAQEIAKAKE

-333 IEKAKEEEK
+333 IAKAKEEAK

-351 EEKAQE
+351 EAKAQE

-362 EEEKA
+362 EEAKA

-382 AKAKEEAKAREIEKA
+382 AKAKEEAKAREIAKA
-397 KEEAKAKAQE
+397 KEEAKARE
-407 IAKAKKEAQ
+407 IAKAK
-416 AREIEEAKAK
+416 EEAKAREIAKAK
-426 EATKTQEVSKNNTQS
+426 EEAKAREALKEKEESKNNAQS

-538 VKVL
+538 VKIL

>member
-1 MEAFDRTQKNAME
+1 
-14 ANMKKIIGAATA
+14 MKKIIGAATA
-26 TVLGLGAFTTSAI
+26 TVFGLGAFTTSAI

-52 EKPTTESKVVEKV
+52 EKPTTESKVIEKV
-65 KEGQKLKVIHTEEG
+65 KEGQKLKVINTEEG

-88 ELFVSSEY
+88 ELFVSSEF

-102 VTANLLNVRT
+102 VTANLLNVRS

-118 EILGRLKQ
+118 EILGRLKK
-126 DDVIESTHQVKDGW
+126 DDVIESTHQAKDGW

-159 TALIEKKAEEKTK
+159 TAPSEKKAGEKTK
-172 RVAKVQ
+172 QVAKVQ
-178 KAVKAKEEVKTQKEA
+178 KAVKAKEEAKTQKVAKIQEIA
-193 KVQEIAK
+193 KTKETTKMLEEVKVQEVAKGKEEKKVQEIAK
-200 AKETTKEQ
+200 
-208 KETKAEE
+208 
-215 IVKPKEEAKVTERVK
+215 P
-230 VKEETKAEEI
+230 KEETKVQEI
-240 VKPKEEAK
+240 A
-248 VTERVKVKEE
+248 
-258 TKAEE
+258 
-263 IVKPKEEAKVKEIE
+263 KPKEEAKVKEVE
-277 KEEAK
+277 KV
-282 AQEIEK
+282 
-288 AKEEAKAQ
+288 KEEAKAQ

-304 AKAQEIEKAKE
+304 AKV
-315 EAKAQ
+315 Q
-320 EIAKAKEEAKAQE
+320 EIAKAKEEAKVKE
-333 IEKAKEEEK
+333 VEKVKEE
-342 AQEIAKAKE
+342 A
-351 EEKAQE
+351 
-357 IAKAK
+357 
-362 EEEKA
+362 KA

-382 AKAKEEAKAREIEKA
+382 AKAKEEAKAQEIAKAKEEAKAQEIARAKEEAKAKEIAKAKEEAKAQEIARAKEEAKAKEIARAKEEAKAREIEKA
-397 KEEAKAKAQE
+397 KEEAKAK
-407 IAKAKKEAQ
+407 
-416 AREIEEAKAK
+416 EE
-426 EATKTQEVSKNNTQS
+426 SKNNTQS

-538 VKVL
+538 VKIL

>member
-1 MEAFDRTQKNAME
+1 
-14 ANMKKIIGAATA
+14 
-26 TVLGLGAFTTSAI
+26 
-39 AETIVTADVLNVR
+39 
-52 EKPTTESKVVEKV
+52 
-65 KEGQKLKVIHTEEG
+65 
-79 WSKIDLNGK
+79 
-88 ELFVSSEY
+88 
-96 TKDIYH
+96 
-102 VTANLLNVRT
+102 
-112 EANTES
+112 
-118 EILGRLKQ
+118 
-126 DDVIESTHQVKDGW
+126 
-140 LQFEYKGKT
+140 
-149 AYANVSFLSS
+149 
-159 TALIEKKAEEKTK
+159 
-172 RVAKVQ
+172 
-178 KAVKAKEEVKTQKEA
+178 
-193 KVQEIAK
+193 
-200 AKETTKEQ
+200 
-208 KETKAEE
+208 
-215 IVKPKEEAKVTERVK
+215 
-230 VKEETKAEEI
+230 
-240 VKPKEEAK
+240 
-248 VTERVKVKEE
+248 
-258 TKAEE
+258 
-263 IVKPKEEAKVKEIE
+263 
-277 KEEAK
+277 
-282 AQEIEK
+282 
-288 AKEEAKAQ
+288 
-296 EIAKAKEE
+296 
-304 AKAQEIEKAKE
+304 
-315 EAKAQ
+315 
-320 EIAKAKEEAKAQE
+320 
-333 IEKAKEEEK
+333 AKEEEK

-372 AKEEAKAQEI
+372 AKEEEKAREIEKAKEEEKAKAKAQEI

-407 IAKAKKEAQ
+407 IAKAKEEAK
-416 AREIEEAKAK
+416 AREIEKAKEEAKAK

>member
-1 MEAFDRTQKNAME
+1 
-14 ANMKKIIGAATA
+14 MKKVIGAATA
-26 TVLGLGAFTTSAI
+26 TVFGLGAFTTTAT

-65 KEGQKLKVIHTEEG
+65 KNGEELKVINTEDG
-79 WSKIDLNGK
+79 WSKIELNGK
-88 ELFVSSEY
+88 EVFVSSEF

-102 VTANLLNVRT
+102 VTADLLNVRS
-112 EANTES
+112 ESNTES
-118 EILGRLKQ
+118 KILGRLKK
-126 DDVIESTHQVKDGW
+126 DDVIESTNQVKDGW

-149 AYANVSFLSS
+149 AYVNVSFLSS
-159 TALIEKKAEEKTK
+159 KAPIEKKADEKTK
-172 RVAKVQ
+172 QVAKVQ
-178 KAVKAKEEVKTQKEA
+178 KSVKAKEEAKTQK
-193 KVQEIAK
+193 ITK
-200 AKETTKEQ
+200 AKETIKPKEGVKVQ
-208 KETKAEE
+208 EVAKPKEEVKVQEVAKPKEE
-215 IVKPKEEAKVTERVK
+215 VKVQEVVKPKEEVK
-230 VKEETKAEEI
+230 VQEV
-240 VKPKEEAK
+240 VKPKEE
-248 VTERVKVKEE
+248 VKV
-258 TKAEE
+258 
-263 IVKPKEEAKVKEIE
+263 
-277 KEEAK
+277 
-282 AQEIEK
+282 QEVAK

-304 AKAQEIEKAKE
+304 AKAQEIAKAKE

-333 IEKAKEEEK
+333 I
-342 AQEIAKAKE
+342 AKAKE
-351 EEKAQE
+351 EA
-357 IAKAK
+357 
-362 EEEKA
+362 KA

-382 AKAKEEAKAREIEKA
+382 AKAKEEAKAREIAKA
-397 KEEAKAKAQE
+397 KEEAKARE
-407 IAKAKKEAQ
+407 IAKAKEEEK
-416 AREIEEAKAK
+416 AREALKAK
-426 EATKTQEVSKNNTQS
+426 EESKNNVQS

-538 VKVL
+538 VKIL

>member
-1 MEAFDRTQKNAME
+1 
-14 ANMKKIIGAATA
+14 MKKVIGAATA
-26 TVLGLGAFTTSAI
+26 TVFGLGAFTTTAT

-65 KEGQKLKVIHTEEG
+65 KNGQELKVINTEDG
-79 WSKIDLNGK
+79 WSKIELNGK
-88 ELFVSSEY
+88 EVFVSSEF
-96 TKDIYH
+96 TKDVYH
-102 VTANLLNVRT
+102 VTADLLNVRT
-112 EANTES
+112 EANTDS
-118 EILGRLKQ
+118 EILGRLKK

-159 TALIEKKAEEKTK
+159 TAPTEKKTEEKTK
-172 RVAKVQ
+172 QVAKVQ
-178 KAVKAKEEVKTQKEA
+178 KSVKEKKEVKTQK
-193 KVQEIAK
+193 VAK
-200 AKETTKEQ
+200 AKETTKAQ
-208 KETKAEE
+208 E
-215 IVKPKEEAKVTERVK
+215 IVKPKEEAKVVK
-230 VKEETKAEEI
+230 VKEEEKAQEI
-240 VKPKEEAK
+240 VKPKEE
-248 VTERVKVKEE
+248 VKVKEE
-258 TKAEE
+258 PKVQE
-263 IVKPKEEAKVKEIE
+263 IVKPKEEVKVKEEPKVQEIVKPKE
-277 KEEAK
+277 EVKVKEEPKAQEIVKPKEEVKVKEEEKAKEIAKPKEEAK
-282 AQEIEK
+282 V
-288 AKEEAKAQ
+288 
-296 EIAKAKEE
+296 
-304 AKAQEIEKAKE
+304 
-315 EAKAQ
+315 
-320 EIAKAKEEAKAQE
+320 
-333 IEKAKEEEK
+333 KEEEK

-351 EEKAQE
+351 EEKARE

-367 QEIAK
+367 REIAK
-372 AKEEAKAQEI
+372 AKEEEKAREI
-382 AKAKEEAKAREIEKA
+382 AKAKEEERAR
-397 KEEAKAKAQE
+397 E
-407 IAKAKKEAQ
+407 IAKAKEEEK
-416 AREIEEAKAK
+416 ARKIAKAK
-426 EATKTQEVSKNNTQS
+426 EEEKAREIAKAKEEERAKETSKNNIQS

-538 VKVL
+538 VKIL

>member
-1 MEAFDRTQKNAME
+1 
-14 ANMKKIIGAATA
+14 MKKVIGAATA
-26 TVLGLGAFTTSAI
+26 TVFGLGAFTTTAT

-65 KEGQKLKVIHTEEG
+65 KNGEELKVINTEDG
-79 WSKIDLNGK
+79 WSKIELNGK
-88 ELFVSSEY
+88 EVFVSSEF

-102 VTANLLNVRT
+102 VTADLLNVRS
-112 EANTES
+112 ESNTES
-118 EILGRLKQ
+118 KILGRLKK
-126 DDVIESTHQVKDGW
+126 DDVIESTKQVKDGW

-149 AYANVSFLSS
+149 AYVNVSFLSS
-159 TALIEKKAEEKTK
+159 KAPIEKKADEKTK
-172 RVAKVQ
+172 QVAKVQ
-178 KAVKAKEEVKTQKEA
+178 KSVKAKEEAKTQKITKAKETIKPKEEVKVQEEAKAKEEA

-200 AKETTKEQ
+200 AKEE
-208 KETKAEE
+208 
-215 IVKPKEEAKVTERVK
+215 VK
-230 VKEETKAEEI
+230 V
-240 VKPKEEAK
+240 
-248 VTERVKVKEE
+248 
-258 TKAEE
+258 
-263 IVKPKEEAKVKEIE
+263 
-277 KEEAK
+277 
-282 AQEIEK
+282 QEIAK

-304 AKAQEIEKAKE
+304 V
-315 EAKAQ
+315 KAQ
-320 EIAKAKEEAKAQE
+320 EIAKAKEEAKAR
-333 IEKAKEEEK
+333 
-342 AQEIAKAKE
+342 EIAKAKE
-351 EEKAQE
+351 E
-357 IAKAK
+357 AKAR
-362 EEEKA
+362 
-367 QEIAK
+367 EIAK

-382 AKAKEEAKAREIEKA
+382 AKAKEEAKAREIAKA
-397 KEEAKAKAQE
+397 KEEAKARE
-407 IAKAKKEAQ
+407 IAKAK
-416 AREIEEAKAK
+416 EEAKAREIAKAK
-426 EATKTQEVSKNNTQS
+426 EEAKAREALKAKEESKNNAQS

-538 VKVL
+538 VKIL

>member
-1 MEAFDRTQKNAME
+1 
-14 ANMKKIIGAATA
+14 MKKVIGAATA
-26 TVLGLGAFTTSAI
+26 TVFGLGAFTTTAT

-65 KEGQKLKVIHTEEG
+65 KNGEELKVINTEDG
-79 WSKIDLNGK
+79 WSKIELNGK
-88 ELFVSSEY
+88 EVFVSSEF

-102 VTANLLNVRT
+102 VTADLLNVRS
-112 EANTES
+112 ESNTES
-118 EILGRLKQ
+118 KILGRLKK
-126 DDVIESTHQVKDGW
+126 DDVIESTNQVKDGW

-149 AYANVSFLSS
+149 AYVNVSFLSS
-159 TALIEKKAEEKTK
+159 KAPVEKKADEKTK
-172 RVAKVQ
+172 QVAKVQ
-178 KAVKAKEEVKTQKEA
+178 KSVKAKEEAKTQK
-193 KVQEIAK
+193 ITK
-200 AKETTKEQ
+200 AKETIKPKEEVKVQ
-208 KETKAEE
+208 EV
-215 IVKPKEEAKVTERVK
+215 VKPKEEVK
-230 VKEETKAEEI
+230 VQEV
-240 VKPKEEAK
+240 VKPKEE
-248 VTERVKVKEE
+248 VKVQEV
-258 TKAEE
+258 A
-263 IVKPKEEAKVKEIE
+263 KPKEEVKVQEVAKP
-277 KEEAK
+277 KEEVKVQEVAK
-282 AQEIEK
+282 PKEEVKVQEVAK

-304 AKAQEIEKAKE
+304 AKAQEI
-315 EAKAQ
+315 
-320 EIAKAKEEAKAQE
+320 AKAKEEA
-333 IEKAKEEEK
+333 
-342 AQEIAKAKE
+342 
-351 EEKAQE
+351 
-357 IAKAK
+357 
-362 EEEKA
+362 KA

-382 AKAKEEAKAREIEKA
+382 AKAKEEAKAREALKA
-397 KEEAKAKAQE
+397 KEE
-407 IAKAKKEAQ
+407 
-416 AREIEEAKAK
+416 
-426 EATKTQEVSKNNTQS
+426 SKNNAQS

-538 VKVL
+538 VKIL

>member
-1 MEAFDRTQKNAME
+1 
-14 ANMKKIIGAATA
+14 MKKVIGAATA
-26 TVLGLGAFTTSAI
+26 TIFGLGAFTTTAT

-65 KEGQKLKVIHTEEG
+65 KNGQELKVINTEDG
-79 WSKIDLNGK
+79 WSKIELNGK
-88 ELFVSSEY
+88 EVFVSSEF
-96 TKDIYH
+96 TKDVYH

-118 EILGRLKQ
+118 EILGRLKK

-159 TALIEKKAEEKTK
+159 TAPTEKKTEEKMK
-172 RVAKVQ
+172 QVAKVQ
-178 KAVKAKEEVKTQKEA
+178 KSVKEKKEVKTQK
-193 KVQEIAK
+193 VAK
-200 AKETTKEQ
+200 AKETTKAQ
-208 KETKAEE
+208 E
-215 IVKPKEEAKVTERVK
+215 IVKPKEEAKVSEKVK
-230 VKEETKAEEI
+230 VKEE
-240 VKPKEEAK
+240 PK
-248 VTERVKVKEE
+248 VQ
-258 TKAEE
+258 E
-263 IVKPKEEAKVKEIE
+263 IVKPKEEAKVKEE
-277 KEEAK
+277 VKV
-282 AQEIEK
+282 
-288 AKEEAKAQ
+288 
-296 EIAKAKEE
+296 
-304 AKAQEIEKAKE
+304 
-315 EAKAQ
+315 
-320 EIAKAKEEAKAQE
+320 
-333 IEKAKEEEK
+333 KEEEK
-342 AQEIAKAKE
+342 VQEIAKAKE
-351 EEKAQE
+351 EEKARE

-367 QEIAK
+367 REIAK
-372 AKEEAKAQEI
+372 AKEEERAK
-382 AKAKEEAKAREIEKA
+382 
-397 KEEAKAKAQE
+397 
-407 IAKAKKEAQ
+407 
-416 AREIEEAKAK
+416 
-426 EATKTQEVSKNNTQS
+426 EVSKNNIES

-538 VKVL
+538 VKIL

>member
-1 MEAFDRTQKNAME
+1 
-14 ANMKKIIGAATA
+14 MKKVIGAATA
-26 TVLGLGAFTTSAI
+26 TIFGLGAFTTTAT

-65 KEGQKLKVIHTEEG
+65 KNGQELKVINTEDG
-79 WSKIDLNGK
+79 WSKIELNGK
-88 ELFVSSEY
+88 EVFVSSEF
-96 TKDIYH
+96 TKDVYH

-112 EANTES
+112 EANTDS
-118 EILGRLKQ
+118 EILGRLKK

-159 TALIEKKAEEKTK
+159 TAPTEKKTEEKAKQVT
-172 RVAKVQ
+172 KVQ
-178 KAVKAKEEVKTQKEA
+178 KSVKEKKEVKTQKVA
-193 KVQEIAK
+193 KV
-200 AKETTKEQ
+200 KETTKAQ
-208 KETKAEE
+208 E
-215 IVKPKEEAKVTERVK
+215 IVKPKEEVK
-230 VKEETKAEEI
+230 VKEEPKAQ
-240 VKPKEEAK
+240 
-248 VTERVKVKEE
+248 
-258 TKAEE
+258 E
-263 IVKPKEEAKVKEIE
+263 IVKPKEEAKVKEE
-277 KEEAK
+277 VKVKEEPKAQEMVKPKEEAK
-282 AQEIEK
+282 VKEEVKVKEEPKAQEIVKPKEEAKVKEEVK
-288 AKEEAKAQ
+288 AKEEEKVQ
-296 EIAKAKEE
+296 EIAKAK
-304 AKAQEIEKAKE
+304 
-315 EAKAQ
+315 
-320 EIAKAKEEAKAQE
+320 
-333 IEKAKEEEK
+333 EEK

-351 EEKAQE
+351 EEKAREIARAKEEEKAREIARAKEEEKAKEIAKAKEEERARE

-367 QEIAK
+367 REIAK
-372 AKEEAKAQEI
+372 AKEEEKAREI
-382 AKAKEEAKAREIEKA
+382 AKAKEEERAR
-397 KEEAKAKAQE
+397 E
-407 IAKAKKEAQ
+407 IAKAK
-416 AREIEEAKAK
+416 EEERAK
-426 EATKTQEVSKNNTQS
+426 EVSKNNIQS

-528 AMNWGRQTVK
+528 AMNWGRKTVK
-538 VKVL
+538 VKIL

>member
-1 MEAFDRTQKNAME
+1 
-14 ANMKKIIGAATA
+14 MKKVIGAATA
-26 TVLGLGAFTTSAI
+26 TVFGLGAFTTTAT

-65 KEGQKLKVIHTEEG
+65 KNGEELKVINTEDG
-79 WSKIDLNGK
+79 WSKIELNGK
-88 ELFVSSEY
+88 EVFVSSEF

-102 VTANLLNVRT
+102 VTADLLNVRS
-112 EANTES
+112 ESNTES
-118 EILGRLKQ
+118 KILGRLKK
-126 DDVIESTHQVKDGW
+126 DDVIESTNQVKDGW

-149 AYANVSFLSS
+149 AYVNVSFLSS
-159 TALIEKKAEEKTK
+159 KAPVEKKADEKTK
-172 RVAKVQ
+172 QVAKVQ
-178 KAVKAKEEVKTQKEA
+178 KSVKAKEEAKTQK
-193 KVQEIAK
+193 ITK
-200 AKETTKEQ
+200 AKETIKPKEEVKVQ
-208 KETKAEE
+208 EVAKPKEEVKVQEVAKPKEE
-215 IVKPKEEAKVTERVK
+215 VKVQEVAKPKEEVKVQEVVKPKEEVK
-230 VKEETKAEEI
+230 V
-240 VKPKEEAK
+240 
-248 VTERVKVKEE
+248 
-258 TKAEE
+258 
-263 IVKPKEEAKVKEIE
+263 
-277 KEEAK
+277 
-282 AQEIEK
+282 QEVAK

-304 AKAQEIEKAKE
+304 AKAQEI
-315 EAKAQ
+315 
-320 EIAKAKEEAKAQE
+320 AKAKEEA
-333 IEKAKEEEK
+333 
-342 AQEIAKAKE
+342 
-351 EEKAQE
+351 
-357 IAKAK
+357 
-362 EEEKA
+362 KA

-382 AKAKEEAKAREIEKA
+382 AKAKEEAKAREALKA
-397 KEEAKAKAQE
+397 KEE
-407 IAKAKKEAQ
+407 
-416 AREIEEAKAK
+416 
-426 EATKTQEVSKNNTQS
+426 SKNNAQS

-538 VKVL
+538 VKIL